1 MGRQAGRTQRPGA
14 PGTSAALVLQDAE
27 GSTCLHLAA
36 KKGHYDVVQ
45 YLLSNGQMDVNCQVR
60 TPSARDAASRA
71 RPRDPRRGLEVVL
84 APPVLWGHLCRAWR
98 PGRFSPAPSAS
109 WPAPRPPRGPSSGS
123 AARAGPSLPGPS
135 CPVASR
141 LPSQRWLLSDVLSL
155 PVCLLC
161 VCLSVQ
167 LLSGPWGVL
176 QCSAQ
181 SRSRVCLLTCEGLGE
196 KARVQGRVLPAL
208 RGVFPPLGPCPWAR
222 LPAVRLVPL
231 QAPFPG
237 SGPSP
242 ARQAGLCCP
251 AVSPAP
257 RQACGHCLTPVVEA
271 ECVHGKA
278 WRLERVASCVGRAS
292 ASGHQGRTWPLG
304 PCWLRAAPG
313 LNKPPGPPSGVGAG
327 RGAAGWAGPWP
338 RWWAG
343 SAGWASAPCVPHGL
357 LSP

>member
-1 MGRQAGRTQRPGA
+1 MP
-14 PGTSAALVLQDAE
+14 
-27 GSTCLHLAA
+27 
-36 KKGHYDVVQ
+36 
-45 YLLSNGQMDVNCQVR
+45 
-60 TPSARDAASRA
+60 
-71 RPRDPRRGLEVVL
+71 PRDPRRGLEVVL

-123 AARAGPSLPGPS
+123 AARAGPSLRGPS

-141 LPSQRWLLSDVLSL
+141 LPSQRWLLLDVLSL

-222 LPAVRLVPL
+222 LPEVRLVPL
-231 QAPFPG
+231 KAPFPG

-251 AVSPAP
+251 AVSPVP
-257 RQACGHCLTPVVEA
+257 PQACGHRLTSVVEA
-271 ECVHGKA
+271 ECVHRKT
-278 WRLERVASCVGRAS
+278 WQLEQAASCVGRDS
-292 ASGHQGRTWPLG
+292 ASGHQRRNWPLG

-327 RGAAGWAGPWP
+327 
-338 RWWAG
+338 
-343 SAGWASAPCVPHGL
+343 
-357 LSP
+357 